1 MVHFSDMV
9 PYDFVVATVRE
20 AGEFLLKLRDEGFTA
35 THKGSDPRDIVT
47 SVDTAVNEFI
57 IGKIREAFPDDAIYS
72 EESSGPSSSTGAW
85 AIDPIDGSSNFVRD
99 IPHYAVCIA
108 HLASGVPDTG
118 AVFNPVTSELF
129 SFKKGG
135 GAFLNG
141 KPISVSKILDLKEAS
156 VFLHAGRKSELWD
169 WGGASYTKLLASAKK
184 TLNYGGS
191 ALDACF
197 VACGRIEANIY
208 GRLTTMDVASAIGIL
223 LEAGGR
229 VVNENGEP
237 IAYSTEPQKV
247 VMSNNETIERD
258 ILKLLF

>member
-1 MVHFSDMV
+1 MVHFSDMI
-9 PYDFVVATVRE
+9 PYDFVLATVRE
-20 AGEFLLKLRDEGFTA
+20 AGGLLLKLRDEGFTA
-35 THKGSDPRDIVT
+35 THKGENSRNIVT
-47 SVDTAVNEFI
+47 SVDIAVNEFI
-57 IGKIREAFPDDAIYS
+57 IGKIRATFPDDAIYS
-72 EESSGPSSSTGAW
+72 EEGGGLDAGANTW
-85 AIDPIDGSSNFVRD
+85 AVDPIDGSSNFARG

-108 HLASGVPDTG
+108 HLAGGVPTVG
-118 AVFNPVTSELF
+118 AVYNPVTDELF
-129 SFKKGG
+129 SFKKDG

-156 VFLHAGRKSELWD
+156 VFLHAGRKPEFWD
-169 WGGASYTKLLASAKK
+169 WGGASYTRLLASAKK

-208 GRLTTMDVASAIGIL
+208 GRLSTMDIASAIGIL

-229 VVNENGEP
+229 IVNDKGEP
-237 IAYSTEPQKV
+237 IAYSTEPQRV
-247 VMSNNETIERD
+247 VMSNNETIEGD

>member
-1 MVHFSDMV
+1 MDH
-9 PYDFVVATVRE
+9 YDFIVKTVRE
-20 AGEFLLKLRDEGFTA
+20 AGELLLKLRDEGFTT

-57 IGKIREAFPDDAIYS
+57 IGKIRDNFPEDTIYS
-72 EESSGPSSSTGAW
+72 EEGGGIEARKDSW
-85 AIDPIDGSSNFVRD
+85 AIDPIDGSSNFSRG

-108 HLASGVPDTG
+108 HLASGVPDAG
-118 AVFNPVTSELF
+118 AVFNPVTNELF

-156 VFLHAGRKSELWD
+156 VFLHAGRKQELWD
-169 WGGASYTKLLASAKK
+169 WGGASYTKLLANAKK

-197 VACGRIEANIY
+197 VATGRIEANIY
-208 GRLTTMDVASAIGIL
+208 GRLSTMDIASAIGIL

-229 VVNENGEP
+229 VVNGKGEP
-237 IAYSTEPQKV
+237 VAFSTEPQTV
-247 VMSNNETIERD
+247 IMTNCEEIEKSL
-258 ILKLLF
+258 LKLIF